1 MAQSL
6 FKVLKARQ
14 PECAIDVLAPEWS
27 LPVVTR
33 MPEVRSGVLSET
45 DHGEIQLAT
54 RRRIAARLRNRY
66 DRAIV
71 IPRSFKA
78 ALVPWFARVPVRT
91 GFRGESRFFLI
102 NDVRPFD
109 RQILDQTVKRIVA
122 LGLDAGESLPRELPT
137 PSLRISTDN
146 QARALDALGLNL
158 ERPVIAMM
166 PGAEYGPAKR
176 WSVEK
181 FAELAARL
189 NAAGYAI
196 WILGSDK
203 DAVAGGRIADGSK
216 AVNLCGRTSLE
227 DVIDLLAVCD
237 QAVTNDSGLMHI
249 ASAVGIRVNVIY
261 GSSSSKITPPLTKSN
276 EIHEIDLDCKPC
288 FARECPLGHFR
299 CLADISVE
307 SVFAKIVENVR

>member
-14 PECAIDVLAPEWS
+14 PERAIDVLAPEWS

-33 MPEVRSGVLSET
+33 MPEVRSAVLSRT
-45 DHGEIQLAT
+45 GHGRIDLAT
-54 RRRIAARLRNRY
+54 RRQIAASLRGCY

-78 ALVPWFARVPVRT
+78 ALVPWLARVPVRT
-91 GFRGESRFFLI
+91 GFRGESRFLLI

-122 LGLDAGESLPRELPT
+122 LGLDAGESLPRELPG

-146 QARALDALGLNL
+146 QARVIDALGLHL

-196 WILGSDK
+196 WILGSQK
-203 DAVAGGRIADGSK
+203 DAAAGGRIADGSE

-227 DVIDLLAVCD
+227 DVIDLLAVCE

-261 GSSSSKITPPLTKSN
+261 GSSSSKVTPPLTKKS

-288 FARECPLGHFR
+288 FARECPLGHSR

-307 SVFAKIVENVR
+307 SVFAKIVEKVC